1 MSRKA
6 WATPRWSPLG
16 VKFKIS
22 DEHPHLFH
30 IGVLPPGFQSSV
42 YWKACQTS
50 ENLFLKCLLGVLW
63 SEIYVARLIVFCGVS
78 IRLFDF
84 GRFKLRSNVRFC
96 GWVASVEYCQSVVIC
111 SLMKLISALTDL
123 VFLVGLDF
131 IVQFVPVFSWAI
143 NFALVMIWWCVIPW
157 KLFLGVIW
165 MEKVADLS
173 SRDCFWSL
181 MTILFD
187 SFIFQMMKISS
198 ANYLSLYS
206 FPSESPID
214 DVRMTF
220 NWTEDGVN
228 LSLLF

>member
-1 MSRKA
+1 M
-6 WATPRWSPLG
+6 
-16 VKFKIS
+16 
-22 DEHPHLFH
+22 
-30 IGVLPPGFQSSV
+30 
-42 YWKACQTS
+42 
-50 ENLFLKCLLGVLW
+50 
-63 SEIYVARLIVFCGVS
+63 FCGVS

-96 GWVASVEYCQSVVIC
+96 GWVASVEYCQRVVIC
-111 SLMKLISALTDL
+111 SVMKLISALTDL

-131 IVQFVPVFSWAI
+131 IVRFVPVFSWVI
-143 NFALVMIWWCVIPW
+143 YFAFVMIWWCVIPW

-228 LSLLF
+228 LSLLFLTMSSSVGNSNLLHSSNFFPCMKILSVVTFDLEQGLSCSSHV